1 MNFFVDGSETVSCSF
16 TAAAADYK
24 MESAGTVRILSSP
37 KKPARCTEPH
47 LINVPDDSFLKQK
60 IFWGY

>member
-1 MNFFVDGSETVSCSF
+1 MNFFVDGSETVSRS

-37 KKPARCTEPH
+37 MKPARCTEPH

-60 IFWGY
+60 IFSGY